1 MKTDPVWFEVPEK
14 GPPLTLKPHNVV
26 EIDESPFLLSL
37 KVMGLQNFGVR
48 HTRVPNPFL
57 LLSCLALSKFTLPA
71 VLIYRVDKAH
81 SIIRETQCKMK
92 I

>member
-37 KVMGLQNFGVR
+37 KVMG
-48 HTRVPNPFL
+48 
-57 LLSCLALSKFTLPA
+57 
-71 VLIYRVDKAH
+71 
-81 SIIRETQCKMK
+81 
-92 I
+92 